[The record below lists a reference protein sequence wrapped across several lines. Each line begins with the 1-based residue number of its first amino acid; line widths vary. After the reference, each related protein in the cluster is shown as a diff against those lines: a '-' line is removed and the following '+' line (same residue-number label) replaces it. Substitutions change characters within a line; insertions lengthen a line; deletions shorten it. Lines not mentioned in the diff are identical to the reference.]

1 MAPPPPPLCRPQWLI
16 RSHAP
21 IEHAQ
26 SYGARL
32 EVGPS
37 PCVRSHRTTR
47 TPRYTACLTLT
58 RNNDHCYNTS
68 AIKHETHSTDTSLS
82 PACGHLAQHTLAI
95 ESPLVSHKGVRS
107 SHRAC
112 VFALTSVRR
121 TGHVN
126 ICGDVRSQPLASSAP
141 GDRDTHVVA
150 AAHLHACMRASRRAW
165 KEPTTSA
172 RSLCG
177 EKVAV
182 QATRRENVPILS
194 APGLAPR
201 VDGARPGQ
209 RRAQKFI
216 DGRSARS
223 EPRPVEGEVECGEE
237 DRPEPEVCGGSG
249 GLLRRQQRAVSDQE
263 GHLFTADTVKRRYR
277 YTLVGE
283 RERHGERVHRQLVEP
298 AHTSSTMVVRRFNN
312 VEQSG
317 L

>member
-58 RNNDHCYNTS
+58 RNSDHIVNTAS
-68 AIKHETHSTDTSLS
+68 AIKHVKLIAQTTLSHLRVVTWPNTPWQSSLLS
-82 PACGHLAQHTLAI
+82 SVIKAFAPRTAR
-95 ESPLVSHKGVRS
+95 VSY
-107 SHRAC
+107 
-112 VFALTSVRR
+112 ALTSVR
-121 TGHVN
+121 HVN